1 MSATQWIPACA
12 GMTIEKNLKIKNL
25 KTCHPGARGL
35 HPPTKT
41 DVFAGPRPR
50 DDKKGELCSA
60 GPGLLGMRFFRG
72 KGNKGEMRKN
82 FLVMFLIFR

>member
-60 GPGLLGMRFFRG
+60 GPGPLEMRFFVG
-72 KGNKGEMRKN
+72 KEIKGKCAKI
-82 FLVMFLIFR
+82 FL